1 MPVTRA
7 FSDEAETYRA
17 PGAIG
22 RGAVEDQPLE
32 AAAPTVPIPAAHGS
46 ADGTVVDRGVSRHG
60 NEDPGGRPA
69 RALDRATT
77 SAPLRLHDRCAPRA
91 GATSSPR
98 CRVLRVFDP

>member
-46 ADGTVVDRGVSRHG
+46 ADGTVVDREVSRHG
-60 NEDPGGRPA
+60 NEDEGG
-69 RALDRATT
+69 
-77 SAPLRLHDRCAPRA
+77 
-91 GATSSPR
+91 
-98 CRVLRVFDP
+98 

>member
-32 AAAPTVPIPAAHGS
+32 AAAPTVPMKRRRSIAMLKPSVAAVSARLRADDNCTPMFLALTTARPAAVKGMRI
-46 ADGTVVDRGVSRHG
+46 GISR
-60 NEDPGGRPA
+60 NYT
-69 RALDRATT
+69 LF
-77 SAPLRLHDRCAPRA
+77 
-91 GATSSPR
+91 
-98 CRVLRVFDP
+98 VWVFAN